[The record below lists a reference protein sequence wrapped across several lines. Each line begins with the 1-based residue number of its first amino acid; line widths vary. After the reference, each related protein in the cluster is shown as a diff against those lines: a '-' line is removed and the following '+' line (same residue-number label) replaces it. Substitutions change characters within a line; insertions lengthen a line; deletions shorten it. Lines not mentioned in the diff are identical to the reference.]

1 MTNSSKQKK
10 IMSNL
15 SIKVIVVGSSGVG
28 KTSLIASFLNG
39 AFSSNCKPTVA
50 PAQSNILV
58 NVGVTPVELQIWDT
72 AGQERFQSISQMFY
86 RDSRVAFVCF
96 DKDRIDTI
104 LDWIDRIRSE
114 EADCTIILV
123 ATKED
128 MLDTNDIVEI
138 EESTKQIIAEN
149 NCKCL
154 LFTSAKTGNGV
165 SELFQTAALCYDN
178 AQSVINS
185 VDITTDSSNE
195 NKCHC

>member
-1 MTNSSKQKK
+1 
-10 IMSNL
+10 MSNL

-96 DKDRIDTI
+96 DGKQQDTI
-104 LDWIDRIRSE
+104 ENWVSRVRGE
-114 EADCTIILV
+114 VPECIIFLV
-123 ATKED
+123 ATKG
-128 MLDTNDIVEI
+128 DTLSEEEI
-138 EESTKQIIAEN
+138 SELNHSGTELVAKYKAKSF
-149 NCKCL
+149 L
-154 LFTSAKTGNGV
+154 VTSAKTGNGV
-165 SELFQTAALCYDN
+165 KDLFEAAALCYSEVFQSNEANNEVKPIKKKQN
-178 AQSVINS
+178 AQGPLSCC
-185 VDITTDSSNE
+185 
-195 NKCHC
+195 K